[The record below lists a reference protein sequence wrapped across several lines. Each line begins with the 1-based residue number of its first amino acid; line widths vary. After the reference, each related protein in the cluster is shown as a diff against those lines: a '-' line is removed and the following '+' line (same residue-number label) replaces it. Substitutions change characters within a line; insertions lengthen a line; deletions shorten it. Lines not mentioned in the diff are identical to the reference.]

1 MDGMRGLRPSM
12 IFTVAD
18 GAAKHPCGYLNNNHP
33 ILAIEHKRRYAH
45 LGLGAKG
52 AVLRS
57 LILSSRFASGTM

>member
-45 LGLGAKG
+45 LRTPFDSPVLGLGG
-52 AVLRS
+52 LMDLVGNL
-57 LILSSRFASGTM
+57 